1 MSKTAAAPIERIKLL
16 LQNQGE
22 SASITKPYKGIV
34 DCLVRV
40 PQEQG
45 FAAFWRGNWAN
56 VLRYF
61 PTQALNFA
69 FKDFYKQWFSFP
81 RSSGFWLCLFGNVA
95 SGTSC
100 ATNRTLPFI
109 LTCRCIVV

>member
-100 ATNRTLPFI
+100 ATT
-109 LTCRCIVV
+109 